1 MYSNLVFP
9 HSVLTDSIDLVTVL
23 DVSLDSYGEHF
34 KSSAFKENYKTLENL
49 VISAEFIT

>member
-1 MYSNLVFP
+1 MYSNLVFT

-23 DVSLDSYGEHF
+23 DVSLDSYGEHS